1 MSSQKQNSN
10 QTFKQTQVNATKKKK
25 KAQPPM
31 DINKPDKTE

>member
-25 KAQPPM
+25 AQPPV